1 MTGMYVRV
9 KRDGNWK
16 NVELEYLTEA
26 ELRTCFEHADKDRVI
41 LFLAGITKWMREHLI
56 EDEHE

>member
-1 MTGMYVRV
+1 M
-9 KRDGNWK
+9 
-16 NVELEYLTEA
+16 ELEYLTEA